1 MVVPFAM
8 LLNLAAVSAAEDKD
22 KLWGF
27 IRRYAPDATPQT
39 HPQLDEAAGFAVRY
53 FNDFVK
59 PTRVFR
65 APTDQE
71 RAALTD
77 LVAALKDEQVAL
89 AAIAR
94 KNADAGNP
102 DEPLPVVDW
111 HDDEFLQSIVFAI
124 GKNHGFD
131 PLRAWFSCLYEVL
144 LGASQGPR
152 FGGFI
157 ALYGIDE
164 TIALIEEGLSGA
176 LAS

>member
-1 MVVPFAM
+1 M
-8 LLNLAAVSAAEDKD
+8 
-22 KLWGF
+22 
-27 IRRYAPDATPQT
+27 
-39 HPQLDEAAGFAVRY
+39 
-53 FNDFVK
+53 
-59 PTRVFR
+59 
-65 APTDQE
+65 
-71 RAALTD
+71 TD

-124 GKNHGFD
+124 DKNHGFD

>member
-1 MVVPFAM
+1 
-8 LLNLAAVSAAEDKD
+8 
-22 KLWGF
+22 
-27 IRRYAPDATPQT
+27 
-39 HPQLDEAAGFAVRY
+39 VRY

-89 AAIAR
+89 AAIAQ

-164 TIALIEEGLSGA
+164 TIGLIEEGLSGA